1 MAPPPILPS
10 RAGRVARA
18 GPQARIEG
26 SGITGNR
33 LGWESMFTTC
43 RRLRARSAWSIRL
56 MLATNLVA
64 IAPATSPA
72 AEFMFRARV
81 EGRMLEGKPLNWSA
95 EQVLLLGRDGRL
107 YEFHPKLA
115 KEAQKTSPRFFG
127 YSPAEMKTELQREF
141 GKQFDV
147 STTRHYLV
155 VHPAGQRDQWANR
168 FEELYARFTH
178 YFRVR
183 GFTLA
188 EPQYPLV
195 AVVFRA
201 QDEYYRHAAASG
213 TPMRPGTLGHY
224 DPTTNRVFLFD
235 ATANSS
241 GVDWSE
247 NADTIIHEATHQT
260 AFNVGIHKRFTVAPR
275 WLVEGLAT
283 MFEAAGVW
291 NAQYDRTQADRINRG
306 RWTDFSSYA
315 ASRRDASALTTL
327 LTSDQPFRSDPTS
340 AYAEAWA
347 LSFYLCETQPR
358 LYAAYLA
365 KTAARPL
372 FSEYTAAERIA
383 DFQDIFGSEMK
394 MFDIKFLRY
403 MQEVK

>member
-1 MAPPPILPS
+1 MFS
-10 RAGRVARA
+10 RCCRPRA
-18 GPQARIEG
+18 
-26 SGITGNR
+26 
-33 LGWESMFTTC
+33 
-43 RRLRARSAWSIRL
+43 LRAWAIRL
-56 MLATNLVA
+56 TLAAYV
-64 IAPATSPA
+64 IAAAPVTSPA

-81 EGRMLEGKPLNWSA
+81 DGRMLEGKPLNWSA
-95 EQVLLLGRDGRL
+95 EQVLLLSRDGQL

-115 KEAQKTSPRFFG
+115 KEAKKTSPRFFG
-127 YSPAEMKTELQREF
+127 YSPSEMKTELQREF

-168 FEELYARFTH
+168 FEELYARFTN

-183 GFTLA
+183 GFALS

-195 AVVFRA
+195 AVVFRS

-213 TPMRPGTLGHY
+213 SPMRPGTLGHY
-224 DPTTNRVFLFD
+224 DPKSNRVFLFD
-235 ATANSS
+235 ATADSS

-260 AFNVGIHKRFTVAPR
+260 AFNTGIHKRFAAAPR

-283 MFEAAGVW
+283 MFEAPGVW

-306 RWTDFSSYA
+306 RWTDFNRYA
-315 ASRRDASALTTL
+315 TTRRDASAFTTIVS
-327 LTSDQPFRSDPTS
+327 SDQPFDRDPTG

-372 FSEYTAAERIA
+372 FSEYTAAERMA
-383 DFQDIFGSEMK
+383 DFQDVFGAEMK

-403 MQEVK
+403 MQEVR